1 MNEIKHAVICVDD
14 DEMILQMLNF
24 QLCKIMDTTNTLVEF
39 FLDPALAL
47 HVIDDLVSQNIEVIF
62 IIVDFQMPNLNGAQ
76 LIRALKEKH
85 QELLF
90 IMLSGQANAAQIEE
104 LFQEKL
110 LHSFIH
116 KPWSEATLREAIIP
130 IFTRKKLQN
139 IIQATDE

>member
-104 LFQEKL
+104 L
-110 LHSFIH
+110 
-116 KPWSEATLREAIIP
+116 
-130 IFTRKKLQN
+130 
-139 IIQATDE
+139 